1 MPTTILIVEDE
12 QDLLDTLEFNLQREG
27 YATRRAAS
35 GRAGLEAAALDPP
48 PDLVLLDLMLPDLPG
63 TEVCRQLRASERTRP
78 VPVIMLTARGDE
90 LDRVVGFEVGADDY
104 VTKPFSVRELLL
116 RVRAILRRVRAPAEE
131 PSRLQNGALELD
143 ISSHRVWVHE
153 EEVRLTALEFRLLAT
168 LLSRAG
174 RVQTR
179 DTLLADV
186 WGMHAGLTT
195 RTVDTHVTRLRKKL
209 GDVGRYIETLRGVGY
224 RFRDLEDL
232 EDLDDDDELGDDS
245 DIDDADGSDDD
256 AAAYATVALTRDE

>member
-1 MPTTILIVEDE
+1 MPITILIVEDE

-35 GRAGLEAAALDPP
+35 GRAGLEAAALEPA
-48 PDLVLLDLMLPDLPG
+48 PDLVLLDLMLPDIPG
-63 TEVCRQLRASERTRP
+63 TEVCRQLRGSERTRR

-116 RVRAILRRVRAPAEE
+116 RVRAILRRAGGPAEDA
-131 PSRLQNGALELD
+131 PPRLQTGALEID
-143 ISSHRVWVHE
+143 VSSHRVWVGD
-153 EEVRLTALEFRLLAT
+153 EEVRLTALEFRLLST

-209 GDVGRYIETLRGVGY
+209 GEVGNYIETLRGVGY
-224 RFRDLEDL
+224 RFRDATDI
-232 EDLDDDDELGDDS
+232 DSTPASSADDVDDDDVELDERAL
-245 DIDDADGSDDD
+245 ADG
-256 AAAYATVALTRDE
+256 